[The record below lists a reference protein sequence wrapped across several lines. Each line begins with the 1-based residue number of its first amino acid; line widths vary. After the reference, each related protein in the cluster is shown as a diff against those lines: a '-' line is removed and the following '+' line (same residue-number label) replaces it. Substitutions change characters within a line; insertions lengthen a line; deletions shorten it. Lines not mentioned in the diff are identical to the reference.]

1 MNFLIVGPGAM
12 GCLFAS
18 RLCIAGYG
26 VTLLDYKR
34 ERAEKISRQGIIVE
48 GVTGEYT
55 ANVPVAVGETGSQPD
70 YVLICVKAIKTREA
84 GEEIAPWLPEK
95 SIIATLQN
103 GIGNMETLTEIFE
116 KERVVGGITSEGA
129 TVLGWGRI
137 RHAGRGPTVFGPE
150 DSRGARLAN
159 LVSAFNKAGFKAE
172 STADVEG
179 LIWGKLIINAGINAL
194 TAITRLKNG
203 RLPDLESARVV
214 IKEAVREAA
223 AVAEAKKI
231 TLPYPNP
238 FRRALDVC
246 RDTAGNTSSMLQDV
260 LNKKATEVDY
270 INGAIVRE
278 GDALGISTPTNR
290 VLTSAVRAIQESY
303 KNYSERHK

>member
-1 MNFLIVGPGAM
+1 MMDFLIVGPGAM

-18 RLCIAGYG
+18 RLCMAGYG

-34 ERAEKISRQGIIVE
+34 ERAEQISRQGIIVE

-55 ANVPVAVGETGSQPD
+55 VNVPVAVGETGSQPD

-84 GEEIAPWLPEK
+84 GEEIAPWLPKK
-95 SIIATLQN
+95 SIIVTLQN

-150 DSRGARLAN
+150 DNPGARLAN
-159 LVSAFNKAGFKAE
+159 LVSAFNKAGFKAK
-172 STADVEG
+172 STVDVES
-179 LIWGKLIINAGINAL
+179 LIWGKLVINAGINAL

-203 RLPDLESARVV
+203 RLPDIESARLV
-214 IKEAVREAA
+214 IKEAVIEAA
-223 AVAEAKKI
+223 TVAEAKKI
-231 TLPYPNP
+231 GLPYPDP
-238 FRRALDVC
+238 FRRVLDVC
-246 RDTAGNTSSMLQDV
+246 RDTAENTSSMLQDV

-270 INGAIVRE
+270 INGAVVRE
-278 GDALGISTPTNR
+278 GDVLGIPTPTNR
-290 VLTSAVRAIQESY
+290 VLTSMVRAIQESY
-303 KNYSERHK
+303 KD

>member
-18 RLCIAGYG
+18 RLCMAGYD
-26 VTLLDYKR
+26 VTLLDYNRK
-34 ERAEKISRQGIIVE
+34 RAEKISRQGIMVE

-55 ANVPVAVGETGSQPD
+55 VNVPVAVRETGFQPD

-84 GEEIAPWLPEK
+84 GEEIAPWLPKK
-95 SIIATLQN
+95 SIVATLQN
-103 GIGNMETLTEIFE
+103 GIGNIETLTEIFG
-116 KERVVGGITSEGA
+116 KGRVVGGITSEGS
-129 TVLGWGRI
+129 TLLGWGRI
-137 RHAGRGPTVFGPE
+137 RHAGRGPTIFGPE
-150 DSRGARLAN
+150 DSRRARLAN

-172 STADVEG
+172 STVDVEG
-179 LIWGKLIINAGINAL
+179 LIWGKLIINSGINAL

-203 RLPDLESARVV
+203 RLLDLEGARLV

-223 AVAEAKKI
+223 AVAKAKKI
-231 TLPYPNP
+231 GLPYPDP
-238 FRRALDVC
+238 FKRVLDVC

-260 LNKKATEVDY
+260 LNKKVTEVDY

-278 GDALGISTPTNR
+278 GDALGIPTPTNR
-290 VLTSAVRAIQESY
+290 ILTSMVQAIQEGY
-303 KNYSERHK
+303 KD

>member
-1 MNFLIVGPGAM
+1 MKFLIVGPGAM

-18 RLCIAGYG
+18 RLCMAGYG

-34 ERAEKISRQGIIVE
+34 ERAEQISRQGIIVE

-55 ANVPVAVGETGSQPD
+55 VNVPVAVGETGSQPD

-84 GEEIAPWLPEK
+84 GEEIAPWLPKK
-95 SIIATLQN
+95 SIIVTLQN

-129 TVLGWGRI
+129 TLLGWGRI

-150 DSRGARLAN
+150 DNPGARLAN
-159 LVSAFNKAGFKAE
+159 LVSAFNKAGFKAK
-172 STADVEG
+172 STVDVES

-203 RLPDLESARVV
+203 RLPDIERARLV
-214 IKEAVREAA
+214 IKEAVIEAA

-231 TLPYPNP
+231 GLPYPDP
-238 FRRALDVC
+238 FRRVLDVC
-246 RDTAGNTSSMLQDV
+246 RDTAENTSSMLQDV

-270 INGAIVRE
+270 INGAVVRE
-278 GDALGISTPTNR
+278 GDVLGILTPTNR
-290 VLTSAVRAIQESY
+290 VLTSMVRAIQESY
-303 KNYSERHK
+303 KD

>member
-18 RLCIAGYG
+18 RLCMAGYG

-34 ERAEKISRQGIIVE
+34 ERAEQISRQGIIVE

-55 ANVPVAVGETGSQPD
+55 VNVPVAVGETGSQPD

-84 GEEIAPWLPEK
+84 GEEIAPWLPKK
-95 SIIATLQN
+95 SIIVTLQN

-150 DSRGARLAN
+150 DNPEARLAN
-159 LVSAFNKAGFKAE
+159 LVSAFNKAGFKAK
-172 STADVEG
+172 STVDVES

-203 RLPDLESARVV
+203 RLPDIERARLV
-214 IKEAVREAA
+214 IKEAVIEAA

-231 TLPYPNP
+231 GLPYPDP
-238 FRRALDVC
+238 FRRVLDVC
-246 RDTAGNTSSMLQDV
+246 RDTAENTSSMLQDV

-270 INGAIVRE
+270 INGAVVRE
-278 GDALGISTPTNR
+278 GDVLGILTPTNR
-290 VLTSAVRAIQESY
+290 VLISMVRAIQESY
-303 KNYSERHK
+303 KD